1 MFCFYLSLH
10 RRTSGGTDQ
19 DIVMSCT
26 PDDSLADAIR
36 LMESHGLRYL
46 PVSDTRDQRPVGVL
60 DRDTIRTR
68 LKLSIIRNQV
78 GRMAEAETNTQVSAD
93 GG

>member
-1 MFCFYLSLH
+1 
-10 RRTSGGTDQ
+10 
-19 DIVMSCT
+19 MSCT
-26 PDDSLADAIR
+26 PKDSLADAIR
-36 LMESHGLRYL
+36 LMESYGLRYL
-46 PVSDTRDQRPVGVL
+46 PVSDSLDQSPVGVL

-78 GRMAEAETNTQVSAD
+78 VGRMAKAESNNTQVRAD

>member
-1 MFCFYLSLH
+1 
-10 RRTSGGTDQ
+10 
-19 DIVMSCT
+19 MSCT
-26 PDDSLADAIR
+26 LKDSLADAIR
-36 LMESHGLRYL
+36 LMESYGLRYL
-46 PVSDTRDQRPVGVL
+46 PVSDSRDQSPVGVL

-78 GRMAEAETNTQVSAD
+78 VGRMAKAESNNTQVRAD